1 MLCSHTLAENDL
13 DKSSKLFEEW
23 ERNKLDEFVREYK
36 FVDVV
41 ACRQLINTWSGKVGD
56 DRLFVVGKFL
66 APRKFYVQEFDGVV
80 A

>member
-23 ERNKLDEFVREYK
+23 ERNKLDEFVRKYK

-41 ACRQLINTWSGKVGD
+41 ACR
-56 DRLFVVGKFL
+56 
-66 APRKFYVQEFDGVV
+66 
-80 A
+80 